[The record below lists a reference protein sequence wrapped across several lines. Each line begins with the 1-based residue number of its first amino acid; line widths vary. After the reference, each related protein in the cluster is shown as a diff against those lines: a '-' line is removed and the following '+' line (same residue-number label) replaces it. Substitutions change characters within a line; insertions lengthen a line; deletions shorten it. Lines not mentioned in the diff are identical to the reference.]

1 MADYFNEYD
10 YQTENILP
18 QYDIQRL
25 DSNIFDKIERLIIGC
40 TVIFIIFYIIVLILS
55 SNALLIFLRTSQRK
69 PKQNL
74 FILWDII
81 RLKNP
86 VFR

>member
-1 MADYFNEYD
+1 MADYDNTLPQYD
-10 YQTENILP
+10 I

-25 DSNIFDKIERLIIGC
+25 DSNIFDKIETLIISC

-55 SNALLIFLRTSQRK
+55 SNALLIFLRTSHRK

>member
-1 MADYFNEYD
+1 MADYFNEYY
-10 YQTENILP
+10 YQTENTLP
-18 QYDIQRL
+18 EYDIQRL
-25 DSNIFDKIERLIIGC
+25 DYNIFHKIERLIIGC
-40 TVIFIIFYIIVLILS
+40 TVILILFYVIVLILS
-55 SNALLIFLRTSQRK
+55 SNALLIFLRTSYRK